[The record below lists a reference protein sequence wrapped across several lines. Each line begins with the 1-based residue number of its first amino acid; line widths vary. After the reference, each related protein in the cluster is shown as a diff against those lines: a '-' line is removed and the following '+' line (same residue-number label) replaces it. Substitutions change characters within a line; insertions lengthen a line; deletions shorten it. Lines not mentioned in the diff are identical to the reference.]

1 MNFKAGDYVV
11 LLSTCSC
18 TNPNCWA
25 PSIPINYCY
34 QLSKDCNKGYF
45 YIKKDMNDN
54 SGNGWSCDTIPIPK
68 ELNNLEVR
76 KATYEEEKE
85 YIRYK
90 KPFKIKELEKDLN
103 QDYSYLISFI
113 KQLET

>member
-11 LLSTCSC
+11 LLSACSE
-18 TNPNCWA
+18 TRSNCWA
-25 PSIPINYCY
+25 PSIPKNHCY
-34 QLSKDCNKGYF
+34 QLSKDCHEGCF
-45 YIKKDMNDN
+45 IVKKDMNDN

-76 KATYEEEKE
+76 KATYEEEHE
-85 YIRYK
+85 YKKYD
-90 KPFKIKELEKDLN
+90 KPFKIKKLEKDLN

>member
-1 MNFKAGDYVV
+1 MYFKAGDYVV

-25 PSIPINYCY
+25 PSIPINHCY
-34 QLSKDCNKGYF
+34 QLSKDCNKNSF
-45 YIKKDMNDN
+45 YIKKDINGN
-54 SGNGWSCDTIPIPK
+54 LANGWSCDSIPIPE

-90 KPFKIKELEKDLN
+90 KPFKINSSNLLP
-103 QDYSYLISFI
+103 LTLF
-113 KQLET
+113 L

>member
-1 MNFKAGDYVV
+1 MNFKEGDYVV
-11 LLSTCSC
+11 LLSACSE
-18 TNPNCWA
+18 TNSNCWA
-25 PSIPINYCY
+25 PSIPINHCY
-34 QLSKDCNKGYF
+34 QLYKDCHKGYF
-45 YIKKDMNDN
+45 YVKKDMNDN

-76 KATYEEEKE
+76 KATYEEEHE
-85 YIRYK
+85 YKRYD
-90 KPFKIKELEKDLN
+90 KPFEIKELKHLN